1 MISTM
6 LLALFCLCA
15 AVSFYYAV
23 CALYSKI
30 KLNKNDSVKKISFNR
45 KYLIAVCILFAAVS
59 LFFNFIFAVLSVITA
74 LYIKYVSDDKKK
86 KDRIKKINSQITE
99 AIKIFKNSVMTG
111 QSLIQAVNE
120 VSKQTNEPL
129 SGEFKKVC
137 DSVSLGISLD
147 DALSQTSKNITSS
160 QYKLFIDAIRISNIT
175 GAKLS
180 DILEKIEK
188 SVAKQTEIYS
198 KVEALTAQGKMS
210 GLIVSIVPFFIIL
223 FVYLLEPDIMGILF
237 TTTVGNIIFFIAVL
251 MLLLG
256 SFLMKKLTEIEI

>member
-1 MISTM
+1 
-6 LLALFCLCA
+6 
-15 AVSFYYAV
+15 
-23 CALYSKI
+23 
-30 KLNKNDSVKKISFNR
+30 
-45 KYLIAVCILFAAVS
+45 
-59 LFFNFIFAVLSVITA
+59 
-74 LYIKYVSDDKKK
+74 
-86 KDRIKKINSQITE
+86 
-99 AIKIFKNSVMTG
+99 MTG

-129 SGEFKKVC
+129 SEEFKKVY
-137 DSVSLGISLD
+137 DSVALGISLE
-147 DALSQTSKNITSS
+147 DALSQTSNNITSS

-210 GLIVSIVPFFIIL
+210 GMIVSIVPFFIIL

-237 TTTVGNIIFFIAVL
+237 TTAIGNIIFFIAVL

-256 SFLMKKLTEIEI
+256 SFFMKKLTEIDI